1 MRVYR
6 IAGKRHLD
14 DLTGAGA
21 KTFGGRWNHRGTAI
35 LYTSETRSLAMVEFL
50 VHVSWMQAPSDL
62 GLATL
67 EIANEIQPESLSVV
81 DLPEGW
87 RHYPS
92 PRKLADLGTEWV
104 HSKRSLLLRVPSAV
118 VEQEHNILINPGH
131 SDIVRV
137 TVLEVKDL
145 EFDRRLLK
153 KGNR

>member
-6 IAGKRHLD
+6 IARKRHLD

-62 GLATL
+62 GIATL
-67 EIANEIQPESLSVV
+67 EIANEIQPENLLPA
-81 DLPEGW
+81 DLPEDW
-87 RHYPS
+87 RFYPAP
-92 PRKLADLGTEWV
+92 PRLADLGTGWV
-104 HSKRSLLLRVPSAV
+104 HSKRSLLLRVPSAI

-131 SDIVRV
+131 SDLIRV

-153 KGNR
+153 K

>member
-6 IAGKRHLD
+6 IARKGPLK

-62 GLATL
+62 GIATL
-67 EIANEIQPESLSVV
+67 EIVNEIQAESLSPA
-81 DLPEGW
+81 DLPQDW
-87 RHYPS
+87 RLYPA
-92 PRKLADLGTEWV
+92 PPKMADLGTGWV

-118 VEQEHNILINPGH
+118 VDQEHNILINPGH
-131 SDIVRV
+131 SDLVRV
-137 TVLEVKDL
+137 KVLEIKDL
-145 EFDRRLLK
+145 EFDR
-153 KGNR
+153 GNR

>member
-6 IAGKRHLD
+6 IARKKHLD

-21 KTFGGRWNHRGTAI
+21 KTFGGRWNHRGTAM

-62 GLATL
+62 GIATL
-67 EIANEIQPESLSVV
+67 EIANEIEPESLSPA
-81 DLPEGW
+81 DRPEDW
-87 RHYPS
+87 RDFPA
-92 PRKLADLGTEWV
+92 PRKLADLGTGWAN
-104 HSKRSLLLRVPSAV
+104 SKRSLLLRVPSAV
-118 VEQEHNILINPGH
+118 IEQEHNILINPGH

-137 TVLEVKDL
+137 NVLEVKDL

-153 KGNR
+153 K

>member
-6 IAGKRHLD
+6 IARKRHLD

-62 GLATL
+62 GIATL
-67 EIANEIQPESLSVV
+67 EIANEIQPENLLPA
-81 DLPEGW
+81 DLPEDW
-87 RHYPS
+87 RFYPAP
-92 PRKLADLGTEWV
+92 PRLADLGTGWV
-104 HSKRSLLLRVPSAV
+104 HSKRSPLLRVPSAI

-131 SDIVRV
+131 SDLIRV

-153 KGNR
+153 K